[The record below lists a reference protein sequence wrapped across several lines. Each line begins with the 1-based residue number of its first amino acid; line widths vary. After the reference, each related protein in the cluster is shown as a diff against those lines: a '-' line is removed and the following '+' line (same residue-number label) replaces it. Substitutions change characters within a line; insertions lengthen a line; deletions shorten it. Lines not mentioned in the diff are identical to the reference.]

1 MYMERIL
8 YWRKILNVY
17 HTFKRKTLE
26 AIYLRKLKPTLISQ
40 NDFYFQKWNYVNTQD

>member
-40 NDFYFQKWNYVNTQD
+40 NDFYFQK